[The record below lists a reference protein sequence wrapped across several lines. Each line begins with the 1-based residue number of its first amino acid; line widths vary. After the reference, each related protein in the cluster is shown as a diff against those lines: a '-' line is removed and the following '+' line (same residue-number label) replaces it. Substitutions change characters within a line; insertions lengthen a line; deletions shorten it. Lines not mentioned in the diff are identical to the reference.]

1 MKPVLFVPSND
12 TMARWMPFV
21 ADPLRLPVAWG
32 IIPDRHEGAPEL
44 LAGLG
49 HKVMAIGRG
58 FDYSRYSAVVLGI
71 DWGYEER
78 LMVKEMRG
86 HHVPSICIQ
95 EGAICAPYG
104 EMYDLCDHF
113 IVASELWKREMNRS
127 KAILGGLPVADL
139 EQPRLPIKP
148 ARVMI
153 NCNFAYGVE
162 ETLRNDYLAKAINAC
177 NAMKLD
183 WFISVHPRDKF
194 DGGPWKD
201 RFVRS
206 NIDVSHSDFSTTAVM
221 ISRTSTQIYMA
232 MMAGLE
238 VIYLA
243 AGRQCIFDTAKHS
256 ALWYADALGLD
267 LCLERAME
275 ARYSRTDAQNVIRN
289 MFLLEHLGPH
299 RGHSGAV
306 CADIIEGILK

>member
-12 TMARWMPFV
+12 TMARWMPLV
-21 ADPLRLPVAWG
+21 ANVLHAPIAWG

-44 LAGLG
+44 LSSLG
-49 HKVMAIGRG
+49 HKNFAIGRG
-58 FDYSRYSAVVLGI
+58 FDYGRYSAVVLGI

-78 LMVKEMRG
+78 LMIKEMRG

-104 EMYDLCDHF
+104 EMYDLCDYF
-113 IVASELWKREMNRS
+113 IVASELWRRETNRPR
-127 KAILGGLPVADL
+127 AILGGLPIADL

-153 NCNFAYGVE
+153 NCNFAYDVE
-162 ETLRNDYLAKAINAC
+162 QGLRNDYLAKAINAC
-177 NAMKLD
+177 DALKLD
-183 WFISVHPRDKF
+183 WFISGHPRDKF

-232 MMAGLE
+232 MAAGIE
-238 VIYLA
+238 VIYLP
-243 AGRQCIFDTAKHS
+243 AGRICIFDTAKHS
-256 ALWYADALGLD
+256 ALWYTDTLGLD
-267 LCLERAME
+267 LCLERAMDARYNRTE
-275 ARYSRTDAQNVIRN
+275 ARENLRD
-289 MFLLEHLGPH
+289 MFLSEHLGPNH
-299 RGHSGAV
+299 GHAGTT
-306 CADIIEGILK
+306 CAAIIEGIVK